1 MPETLSEKNRSC
13 RKKSVIKKSRFPKK
27 RKSALLIEYAMK
39 NNLAAVDEVIFI
51 EVILELIYRN

>member
-1 MPETLSEKNRSC
+1 MPETFSEKNRSC
-13 RKKSVIKKSRFPKK
+13 RKKSVIKRADFRKK
-27 RKSALLIEYAMK
+27 EIGFSIEYAIK

>member
-13 RKKSVIKKSRFPKK
+13 RKKSIIKKSRFPKK
-27 RKSALLIEYAMK
+27 GNRFLIEYAMK

>member
-13 RKKSVIKKSRFPKK
+13 RKKSVIKKEPISEKK
-27 RKSALLIEYAMK
+27 EIGFSIEYAMK

-51 EVILELIYRN
+51 EVIWN

>member
-13 RKKSVIKKSRFPKK
+13 RKSVIKKEPISEKK
-27 RKSALLIEYAMK
+27 EIGFSIEYAMK

-51 EVILELIYRN
+51 KVILELIYRN

>member
-27 RKSALLIEYAMK
+27 KEIGFLIEYAIK
-39 NNLAAVDEVIFI
+39 NNLAAVDEVI
-51 EVILELIYRN
+51 L

>member
-13 RKKSVIKKSRFPKK
+13 RKKSVIKKEPISEKK
-27 RKSALLIEYAMK
+27 EIGFSIEYAMK

-51 EVILELIYRN
+51 KVILELIYRN

>member
-1 MPETLSEKNRSC
+1 MPETFSEKNRSC

-27 RKSALLIEYAMK
+27 GNRFLIEHAMK

-51 EVILELIYRN
+51 EVIWN